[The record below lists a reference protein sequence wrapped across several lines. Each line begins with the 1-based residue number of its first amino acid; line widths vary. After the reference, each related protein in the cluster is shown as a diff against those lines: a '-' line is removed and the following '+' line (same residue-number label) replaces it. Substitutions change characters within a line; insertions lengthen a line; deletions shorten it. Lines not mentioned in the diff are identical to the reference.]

1 MLILILML
9 ILIFNIM
16 GRNRNK
22 HKQKNKKSTTVM
34 TNNKRQP
41 KTTKINAVEIKIEE
55 YEKET

>member
-1 MLILILML
+1 
-9 ILIFNIM
+9 M